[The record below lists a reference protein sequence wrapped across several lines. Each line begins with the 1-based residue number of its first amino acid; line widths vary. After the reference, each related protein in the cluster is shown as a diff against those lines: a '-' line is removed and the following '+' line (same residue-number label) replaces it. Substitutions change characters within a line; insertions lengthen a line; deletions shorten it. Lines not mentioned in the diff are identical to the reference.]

1 MEFSVTDSLLDKV
14 DKFTVEFVGGYPSLT
29 NRVAEFSVELDIAEY
44 TALLMGSA
52 DAKALVYYGTIMV
65 STNEGV
71 EVLARLFNSGD
82 YPENLVYF

>member
-1 MEFSVTDSLLDKV
+1 MEFSVVDSLLGKV
-14 DKFTVEFVGGYPSLT
+14 EKFTVEFFGGYPNLSDQT
-29 NRVAEFSVELDIAEY
+29 AEFSVELEIAEY

-52 DAKALVYYGTIMV
+52 DVKALVYYGKVKV

-82 YPENLVYF
+82 YPENGVYF